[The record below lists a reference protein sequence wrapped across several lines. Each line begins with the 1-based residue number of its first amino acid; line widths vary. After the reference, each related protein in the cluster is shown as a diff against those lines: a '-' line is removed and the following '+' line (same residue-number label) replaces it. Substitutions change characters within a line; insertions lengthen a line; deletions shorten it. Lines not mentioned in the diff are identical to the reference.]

1 MNKCK
6 RACLCVMWS
15 HYQLP
20 TTTPY
25 QPSTMDINGLR
36 CDPCV
41 KEDSFIEQCICQFFF
56 LFSFHSCQF
65 SFLYFLLNFFLLF
78 KVAWSANLML
88 WRCDVVIVVVAP
100 ACVVANQSNACVFLT
115 HANITKAH
123 PSARELIVKI
133 QRKNKES
140 PLKRMFVD
148 FVCLLK
154 PLTTKT
160 KRRVNDS
167 PKFVWQ
173 LIYLWVCLCVW
184 IHGKHCERVR
194 MGRILTTNDKRTP
207 SKRLAPNTF

>member
-1 MNKCK
+1 
-6 RACLCVMWS
+6 
-15 HYQLP
+15 
-20 TTTPY
+20 
-25 QPSTMDINGLR
+25 
-36 CDPCV
+36 
-41 KEDSFIEQCICQFFF
+41 
-56 LFSFHSCQF
+56 
-65 SFLYFLLNFFLLF
+65 
-78 KVAWSANLML
+78 ML

-123 PSARELIVKI
+123 PSARELIVKV

-160 KRRVNDS
+160 KTESKWFAKIRLTVNIS
-167 PKFVWQ
+167 MGV
-173 LIYLWVCLCVW
+173 CVW

-194 MGRILTTNDKRTP
+194 MGRILTSNDKRTKNWHIGLLQSDWLP
-207 SKRLAPNTF
+207 WSHAYFFYLYFKSYHFRKVNGDRNAFNSLPKEVLPLDANSS